1 MKTLLVHD
9 DGALSKLLIG
19 HLGDER
25 VNVRPVDAE
34 TVGRSEFFGLCLSAD
49 AVMYVSTGWD
59 NATAARDNDWL
70 DVFVDAFQGSAKRLL
85 YLSEAAPHPWRA
97 TAERRL
103 IGAAP
108 SGVHSVIVKQS
119 LVHGWGASRLL
130 GKLLTHAENSGESL
144 YVDDGQARTSTVHVS
159 DLISLVRIALVHGP
173 EGRTYAA
180 ASDEVVTWLDVAHA
194 VAATTRGRCEVRS
207 VTAAEASAEGLD
219 GVTMGLTS
227 VVRDRTALRRLG
239 WTACGPELVTDL

>member
-34 TVGRSEFFGLCLSAD
+34 TVGRSEFFGLCRAAD

-59 NATAARDNDWL
+59 EATAVRDNGWL
-70 DVFVDAFQGSAKRLL
+70 DLLVDGLQGSAKRLL

-103 IGAAP
+103 LAAVP
-108 SGVHSVIVKQS
+108 SGIQAVIVRQA

-130 GKLLTHAENSGESL
+130 GKLLTHAENSGESW
-144 YVDDGQARTSTVHVS
+144 YVGDGLARTSTVHVS
-159 DLISLVRIALVHGP
+159 DLMSLVRAALVRGP
-173 EGRTYAA
+173 EGATYVA
-180 ASDEVVTWLDVAHA
+180 ASDEVVTWLDVAEA

-207 VTAAEASAEGLD
+207 VSAAEAATEGLD
-219 GVTMGLTS
+219 GDTMGLTT
-227 VVRDRTALRRLG
+227 VVCDDSARRQLG
-239 WTACGPELVTDL
+239 WMACGPELVTDL

>member
-25 VNVRPVDAE
+25 VSVRPVDAE
-34 TVGRSEFFGLCLSAD
+34 TVGASEFFGLCLSAD
-49 AVMYVSTGWD
+49 AVIYVSTGWD
-59 NATAARDNDWL
+59 DATAARDNDWL
-70 DVFVDAFQGSAKRLL
+70 AVFVEGFQGSAKRLL

-103 IGAAP
+103 LEAAP
-108 SGVHSVIVKQS
+108 SGIQSVVVRQA

-130 GKLLTHAENSGESL
+130 AKLLTHAENSGESWYL
-144 YVDDGQARTSTVHVS
+144 GDGQARTSTVHVS
-159 DLISLVRIALVHGP
+159 DLISLVRAALVRGP
-173 EGRTYAA
+173 KGATYVA
-180 ASDEVVTWLDVAHA
+180 ASDEVVTWLDVAQA
-194 VAATTRGRCEVRS
+194 VAATTRGPCEIRS
-207 VTAAEASAEGLD
+207 VTAAEAAAEGLD
-219 GVTMGLTS
+219 SATMGSTA
-227 VVRDRTALRRLG
+227 VVSDSSARRQLG